1 MTMRR
6 MKEGE
11 IVEITTL
18 TEGIAHEFNNLL
30 MAIQG
35 RASLVIKDLQ
45 PSHPFYDHLSQI
57 LQTVHKGAVFTSQLL
72 GYARAGKYQIS
83 PTDINAL
90 VLSCLKKIPLSD
102 HGIHPQTNL
111 NCAKLLCNVD
121 KRQMRLVLMNV
132 LENAVKAMPDGGQL
146 TVSTKSEFLLD
157 ESAQRHDLIPGKF
170 VRTTITDT
178 GVGMDEATLHQVF
191 DPFFATE
198 TRKGYH
204 ENRLGLAACHGIILN
219 HKGAIDVW
227 STRYEGT
234 SFSILLPLFE
244 GPEDFDL
251 EEGVRNLPMGFE
263 TILFVDDDELI
274 LEMGRHMLEDLGYR
288 VITSNSGAGAIEIF
302 TAGENVDLVVL
313 DMIMDDM
320 DGPETFR
327 RLQAVDP
334 DVKVL
339 ISTGHSIGVPA
350 EVMLASGCRGYI
362 LKPFTMAA
370 FSRKLREIL
379 DPG

>member
-1 MTMRR
+1 
-6 MKEGE
+6 
-11 IVEITTL
+11 
-18 TEGIAHEFNNLL
+18 

-57 LQTVHKGAVFTSQLL
+57 LQTVHKGTVFTSQLI
-72 GYARAGKYQIS
+72 GYARAGKYQVA

-90 VLSCLKKIPLSD
+90 VLSCVKKIPLSD
-102 HGIHPQTNL
+102 RGILGQTNL
-111 NCAKLLCNVD
+111 GGTKLFCNVD

-132 LENAVKAMPDGGQL
+132 LENAVTAMPDGGEL
-146 TVSTKSEFLLD
+146 TISTASESILED
-157 ESAQRHDLIPGKF
+157 SAQRHDLIPGQF
-170 VRTTITDT
+170 VRITITDT
-178 GVGMDEATLHQVF
+178 GLGMDEATLHKVF
-191 DPFFATE
+191 DPFFTTE
-198 TRKGYH
+198 TRTGAQG
-204 ENRLGLAACHGIILN
+204 RGLGLAACHGIILN

-227 STRYEGT
+227 STQYEGT
-234 SFSILLPLFE
+234 SFTILLPQFE
-244 GPEDFDL
+244 EPEDFDL
-251 EEGVRNLPMGFE
+251 EEGIRDLPMGFE

-288 VITSNSGAGAIEIF
+288 VITSNSGANAIEIY
-302 TAGENVDLVVL
+302 TSGEDFDLVVL

-320 DGPETFR
+320 DGPEPFR
-327 RLQAVDP
+327 RLQAIDP

-339 ISTGHSIGVPA
+339 ISTGHTIGTPA
-350 EVMLASGCRGYI
+350 EIMLASGCRGFI

>member
-1 MTMRR
+1 

-57 LQTVHKGAVFTSQLL
+57 LQTVHKGTVFTSQLI
-72 GYARAGKYQIS
+72 GYARAGKYQVA
-83 PTDINAL
+83 PTDLNAL
-90 VLSCLKKIPLSD
+90 VLSCFKKLSLSD
-102 HGIHPQTNL
+102 RKIHGQTNL
-111 NCAKLLCNVD
+111 DGTKLFCNVD

-132 LENAVKAMPDGGQL
+132 LENAVAAMPNGGEL
-146 TVSTKSEFLLD
+146 TVSTVSESIL
-157 ESAQRHDLIPGKF
+157 ENPAQRHDLIPGQF
-170 VRTTITDT
+170 VRITITDT
-178 GVGMDEATLHQVF
+178 GVGMDESTLHKVF
-191 DPFFATE
+191 DPFFTTE
-198 TRKGYH
+198 TRKDAHG
-204 ENRLGLAACHGIILN
+204 RGLGLAACHGIILN

-227 STRYEGT
+227 STKYEGT
-234 SFSILLPLFE
+234 SFTILLPQFE
-244 GPEDFDL
+244 GPENFDL
-251 EEGVRNLPMGFE
+251 EEGIRDLPMGFE

-288 VITSNSGAGAIEIF
+288 VITSNSGANAIEIY
-302 TAGENVDLVVL
+302 TSGEDFDLVVL

-327 RLQAVDP
+327 RLQAIDP

-339 ISTGHSIGVPA
+339 ISTGHTIGTPA
-350 EVMLASGCRGYI
+350 ESMLASGCRGFI